1 MSQNTLWVCSLQSSR
16 LRLMNVAKDNHRFL
30 TNSAGGRFKKKITGG
45 RGVSNSP
52 LPGGDDKILEE
63 SFAWQHEQNCL
74 DSFFLT

>member
-1 MSQNTLWVCSLQSSR
+1 MWPKTTIDSSPI
-16 LRLMNVAKDNHRFL
+16 LLEADLKKNYL
-30 TNSAGGRFKKKITGG
+30 GGG
-45 RGVSNSP
+45 GVSNSP